1 MKRRS
6 SRAASE
12 DAAGAVR
19 LPESG
24 LASEILAAVD
34 SAPAPRP
41 PAGPER
47 LYALAQQFAA
57 GAASGPQAAPETPEI
72 WVTFE
77 VAGELF
83 ALPVDCVE
91 EVLRVAGI
99 TRLPYAPSAVRG
111 ITHRRGRVLTVM
123 DLRVRLGLEPA
134 VLTPQSRICVV
145 SSRGVSIGLLVD
157 GARQVVRLLPSGHQ
171 EPPADVMTERSQ
183 FVTGIH
189 SLEESLVILL
199 DIDRILLLDDGND
212 PPAASEVGSET

>member
-6 SRAASE
+6 AGTSSE

-24 LASEILAAVD
+24 LAAEILATVE
-34 SAPAPRP
+34 SAPPQRAA
-41 PAGPER
+41 AGPER
-47 LYALAQQFAA
+47 LYALAQQLAA
-57 GAASGPQAAPETPEI
+57 GAASGPQAAPEVPEI

-83 ALPVDCVE
+83 ALPVACVE

-99 TRLPYAPSAVRG
+99 TRLPYAPAAVRG

-123 DLRVRLGLEPA
+123 DLRVRLG
-134 VLTPQSRICVV
+134 VV

-171 EPPADVMTERSQ
+171 EPPADVMTERSR
-183 FVTGIH
+183 FVVGIH
-189 SLEESLVILL
+189 SLEDSLLILL

-212 PPAASEVGSET
+212 PPAPGDDGSET